1 MNALWQQI
9 LQAPDELGQNL
20 ENSWDTVRQIP
31 NNLYRFINDPVGYG
45 KQVLATA
52 NTQAGQALQNLRSSD
67 PRRQMMAGMA
77 GLSFAPA
84 GIFAGPEAATA
95 DLAKLAQAHAL
106 AREGVHPA
114 SIWGRTG
121 WALPGTAGDLKPRF
135 EIPDQPAQVNIA
147 KLQAIQGSPETVPLS
162 EVLNHPELLKAYPQL
177 GKIQVGALPE
187 NAPNRGQFNTKTGR
201 LMVDPSLPNHVKPL
215 MLHELQ
221 HAVQGIERTSPGGNP
236 GMFEPMHLDDLKRIM
251 QINEQLQMVPPES
264 PTAAQLRAERD
275 GIFADTSIP
284 VNEHAERVSKMRAQ
298 HDQEARTYVDHA
310 NRGHPEAQAYVDGAV
325 NALREQDPA
334 TYAQWSQQLTPK
346 GLQER
351 AASWRLAQENPS
363 FVKALNA
370 WQKARARLSPTD
382 QYRRLGGEA
391 ESRLV
396 ESRANLHPAVARA
409 AYPYHPEV
417 FKQKTGVPIQ
427 ELIHLPG
434 SRNSLAAFLG
444 Q

>member
-95 DLAKLAQAHAL
+95 DLAQLAQAHAL
-106 AREGVHPA
+106 AHEGVQPA

-147 KLQAIQGSPETVPLS
+147 KLQAMQGSPETVPLS

-177 GKIQVGALPE
+177 GKIKVGALR
-187 NAPNRGQFNTKTGR
+187 ADMGYIGR
-201 LMVDPSLPNHVKPL
+201 FDPYEGKLMLDPTNPDQAKRI

-221 HAVQGIERTSPGGNP
+221 HAVQGIEKTSPGGSP
-236 GMFEPMHLDDLKRIM
+236 EMFEPMHIDDLKRII

-275 GIFADTSIP
+275 GILADTSTP
-284 VNEHAERVSKMRAQ
+284 VNKHAENVSKMQ
-298 HDQEARTYVDHA
+298 HQHKREAMAYVEHA
-310 NRGHPEAQAYVDGAV
+310 NRGHPEAQDYVDGALKDLQE
-325 NALREQDPA
+325 NHPE
-334 TYAQWSQQLTPK
+334 TYSDWSKKLTSK
-346 GLQER
+346 GLQEQ
-351 AASWRLAQENPS
+351 ATAWRIAKENPGYIKS
-363 FVKALNA
+363 LTA
-370 WQKARARLSPTD
+370 WQKAQRRMSPLGQYQRLA
-382 QYRRLGGEA
+382 GEA

-396 ESRANLHPAVARA
+396 ESRANLPPVASRA